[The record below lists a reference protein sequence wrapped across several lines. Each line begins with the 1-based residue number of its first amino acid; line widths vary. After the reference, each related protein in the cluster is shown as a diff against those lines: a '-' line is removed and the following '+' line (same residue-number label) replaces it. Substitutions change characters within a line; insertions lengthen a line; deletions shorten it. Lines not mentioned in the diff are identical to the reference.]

1 MKVQNTRAVRSSLLM
16 SRRQFGLT
24 AGAAALMSPQLMTA
38 ARADTY
44 PSRPITIIAPTAAG
58 GPTDTIGRASAKGL
72 QEVFKQTILV
82 ENKGG
87 ASGNLGAAA
96 AAKAEP
102 DGYTLVVLLAPLAQN
117 IAIFREPGFSL
128 EKDFVPI
135 AHMASVDL
143 VIAARKNLPIN
154 SLDEF
159 IAYTKANPGKISCGS
174 QSPPQMQYLMK
185 TTGINMTVAPYKGSS
200 LITNDLV
207 GGQIDVGL
215 VPYSDIAQ
223 HVAAGTAKVLFTN
236 GPKRVRQLPDVQAV
250 GERFPGFY
258 FWSWYGIAAPAKTPA
273 AVVERLRKELVTL
286 AKSPDFVAFVTKLGL
301 APVDEPGKFNE
312 VISKEIAQWQRL
324 VVELQLPRI

>member
-1 MKVQNTRAVRSSLLM
+1 MLKDRRAVRSSLM

-24 AGAAALMSPQLMTA
+24 AGAAALLSPSILTT

-44 PSRPITIIAPTAAG
+44 PSRPITIVVPAAAG
-58 GPTDTIGRASAKGL
+58 GPSDTIGRASGVRL
-72 QEVFKQTILV
+72 QQIFNQTVIV

-87 ASGNLGAAA
+87 ASGNLGAAS

-117 IAIFREPGFSL
+117 VAIFREPGFNL
-128 EKDFVPI
+128 EKDFTPL

-143 VIAARKNLPIN
+143 VIAARKNLPIAN
-154 SLDEF
+154 LDEF

-185 TTGINMTVAPYKGSS
+185 ATGINMTVAPYKGSS
-200 LITNDLV
+200 LITNDLI

-223 HVAAGTAKVLFTN
+223 HVAAGNAKVLFTN
-236 GPKRVRQLPDVQAV
+236 GPKRVRQLPDVMAV

-273 AVVERLRKELVTL
+273 PVVERLRTELTAI
-286 AKSPDFVAFVTKLGL
+286 AKTPDFVAFVSKLGL
-301 APVDEPGKFNE
+301 APVDEPGKFND
-312 VISKEIAQWQRL
+312 VINAEIAQWKRL
-324 VVELQLPRI
+324 VDELQLPRI

>member
-1 MKVQNTRAVRSSLLM
+1 MLKDTRALRSRSLL
-16 SRRQFGLT
+16 SRRQFNLT
-24 AGAAALMSPQLMTA
+24 AGAAALMSPSLLTA

-44 PSRPITIIAPTAAG
+44 PSRQITIIAPTAAG
-58 GPTDTIGRASAKGL
+58 GPTDTISRASAARL
-72 QEVFKQTILV
+72 QQKFNQTVIV

-87 ASGNLGAAA
+87 ASGNLGAST

-102 DGYTLVVLLAPLAQN
+102 DGYTLVTLLAPLAQN
-117 IAIFREPGFSL
+117 VAIFREPGFNL
-128 EKDFVPI
+128 ENDFTPL

-143 VIAARKNLPIN
+143 VIAARKDLPIKN
-154 SLDEF
+154 LDEF

-174 QSPPQMQYLMK
+174 QSPPQMQYLMR

-223 HVAAGTAKVLFTN
+223 HVAAGSVKILFTN
-236 GPKRVRQLPDVQAV
+236 GPKRVRQLPDVMAV

-273 AVVERLRKELVTL
+273 PIVAQLRTELIAV
-286 AKSPDFVAFVTKLGL
+286 AKSPDFVAFVSKLGL

-312 VISKEIAQWQRL
+312 VIAAEIAQWKRL
-324 VVELQLPRI
+324 AEELQLPKI